1 MRRVILSVLV
11 VVALAITTPTASA
24 ISRGGP
30 PLVTQVHA
38 QGGLERRL
46 GWHVRTT
53 GTGPTYQVV
62 ISLDYK
68 DSNDETLGDHLS
80 TSATLWSGAG
90 TGTWDTQLWWT
101 EVPEGAVSYLA
112 DVHIEKRKRHGSALD
127 PVHLAGALPSGW
139 TEGSWVV
146 QWLRTS

>member
-11 VVALAITTPTASA
+11 VVALAIATPTAAKTRS
-24 ISRGGP
+24 GP

-38 QGGLERRL
+38 QGGAGMWL

-53 GTGPTYQVV
+53 GTSSVYQVV

-68 DSNDETLGDHLS
+68 NSNGETLGDHLS
-80 TSATLWSGAG
+80 TSAALWSGAG

-101 EVPEGAVSYLA
+101 EVPPGAVSYLV
-112 DVHIEKRKRHGSALD
+112 DVHIEKRKRYSSAID
-127 PVHLAGALPSGW
+127 PVRLAGALLSGW
-139 TEGSWVV
+139 TEGDWVV
-146 QWLRTS
+146 QWLRPS